1 MGCALRICDGI
12 ILVVDAIEGVMM
24 MTQKIIKNALREK
37 LKIVVFISKLDRLV
51 IEMKLPPEDAYLKL
65 KHTLEEINAI
75 ITKSAA

>member
-1 MGCALRICDGI
+1 ML
-12 ILVVDAIEGVMM
+12 

-65 KHTLEEINAI
+65 KHTLEEINSLI
-75 ITKSAA
+75 SRAAT